1 MRHSTASFG
10 IPTSCRHWL
19 KLISISTRQC
29 MDLTLCPAPT
39 CLRPPLCLPLKL
51 LIFWVFCF
59 LSFIFFLVYMSL
71 CFFGTFVFGFVLV
84 LFFFSIPASDYDVLS
99 VVVAISKREFIYV
112 CPNMYSFCLCNHLV
126 PPFKMIRSFI

>member
-59 LSFIFFLVYMSL
+59 LSFIFFWFICLYVSLVLLYSDLCWYFSSFQSLHRTMMYFRWLLLFPRGSSYM
-71 CFFGTFVFGFVLV
+71 FVLICTHFV
-84 LFFFSIPASDYDVLS
+84 
-99 VVVAISKREFIYV
+99 YV
-112 CPNMYSFCLCNHLV
+112 TTLCRLL
-126 PPFKMIRSFI
+126 R

>member
-1 MRHSTASFG
+1 MHGSHVVPSSHMPSSSA
-10 IPTSCRHWL
+10 L
-19 KLISISTRQC
+19 
-29 MDLTLCPAPT
+29 PAVEVVDF
-39 CLRPPLCLPLKL
+39 LGFL
-51 LIFWVFCF
+51 
-59 LSFIFFLVYMSL
+59 LSFFYFFLVYMSL